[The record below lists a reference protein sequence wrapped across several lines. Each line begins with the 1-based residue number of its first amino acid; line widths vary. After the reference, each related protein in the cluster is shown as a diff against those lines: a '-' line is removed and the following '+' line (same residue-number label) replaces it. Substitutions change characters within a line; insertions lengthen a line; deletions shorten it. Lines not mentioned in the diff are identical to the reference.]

1 SQKPSQAKDKGKGK
15 IVEIER
21 PLKIKDQIMMDVE
34 VAKNL
39 EAQMQAK
46 LEEEERLA
54 RQKEEETN
62 IDVVVEWDNIKA
74 MMGAD
79 YELAARFQEEER
91 EELSIEENSRLF
103 VELMDK
109 RMKHFARLR
118 AENIKS
124 KPPTKA

>member
-1 SQKPSQAKDKGKGK
+1 
-15 IVEIER
+15 
-21 PLKIKDQIMMDVE
+21 
-34 VAKNL
+34 AKNL

-91 EELSIEENSRLF
+91 EELSIEENSRI
-103 VELMDK
+103 E
-109 RMKHFARLR
+109 
-118 AENIKS
+118 AENESAELNRCLEIIPKDDDDVTIEATPLSSKS
-124 KPPTKA
+124 LTIVDYKIYKEGRKSFFQNHQSR